1 MQFSRF
7 LGGAAATACIFS
19 GTVVAADVTAP
30 QVWENFKTYMESFGY
45 TVEAQEAQGSGALT
59 VTDIVMTMDMPE
71 DAGSARV
78 TMPSISFNETGDG
91 TVVVTFPNVSPITF
105 AVDVPDD
112 EDAEGTFDY
121 IQNGFVMTVSG
132 TPGEMVY
139 DYRGDELQLVL
150 KSLTVEGKPV
160 DIGIARMAM
169 RDLAGRSTM
178 AEGNLVRS
186 EQSMTIGAMDYEID
200 MDDPETASGRMQIKG
215 QVAALAFEGSAA
227 LPQGDYNPEDMN
239 AMLEAGF
246 DVDGT
251 FRHAGGQTD
260 FLFTDGSERVQGQT
274 KSQSGGFGVQMGA
287 DGLGYSASAND
298 VTVAFTSSDVP
309 FPIEMALAETG
320 FDLKMPVTP
329 GEEPQDFALAIR
341 LGDFTMS
348 DMIWGMF
355 DPAGQL
361 PRTPATVAIDLEG
374 QARLD
379 APLMD
384 PEAMESA
391 EVPGELRTLSI
402 KDLVLRLAGAE
413 LTGEGAFTFDN
424 TDTTTFDGMPRPEG
438 ALNLRLVGGNTLLDT
453 LVNMGLL
460 PEEQAT
466 GVRMMMG
473 LFAVPGEGDDT
484 LTSTIEVNEAGQVL
498 ANGQR
503 LR

>member
-1 MQFSRF
+1 
-7 LGGAAATACIFS
+7 
-19 GTVVAADVTAP
+19 
-30 QVWENFKTYMESFGY
+30 
-45 TVEAQEAQGSGALT
+45 
-59 VTDIVMTMDMPE
+59 
-71 DAGSARV
+71 
-78 TMPSISFNETGDG
+78 
-91 TVVVTFPNVSPITF
+91 
-105 AVDVPDD
+105 
-112 EDAEGTFDY
+112 
-121 IQNGFVMTVSG
+121 
-132 TPGEMVY
+132 
-139 DYRGDELQLVL
+139 
-150 KSLTVEGKPV
+150 
-160 DIGIARMAM
+160 
-169 RDLAGRSTM
+169 
-178 AEGNLVRS
+178 
-186 EQSMTIGAMDYEID
+186 
-200 MDDPETASGRMQIKG
+200 MQIRG

-227 LPQGDYNPEDMN
+227 LPQGDYDPEDMN

-251 FRHAGGQTD
+251 FSHGGGQTD
-260 FLFTDGSERVQGQT
+260 FLFTDGSELVRGQT
-274 KSQSGGFGVQMGA
+274 TSQSGGFGVKMGA
-287 DGLGYSASAND
+287 DGLGYSATASD

-320 FDLKMPVTP
+320 FEMTMPVTP

-361 PRTPATVAIDLEG
+361 PRTPATVVIDLEG

-413 LTGEGAFTFDN
+413 LTGQGAFTFDN
-424 TDTTTFDGMPRPEG
+424 TDTVTFDGMPRPEG
-438 ALNLRLVGGNTLLDT
+438 TLNLRLVGGNALLDT

-460 PEEQAT
+460 PQEQAT

-473 LFAVPGEGDDT
+473 LFAVPGEGEDT